1 MSTFKKVLIV
11 GFGSIGRKHARI
23 INKLC
28 PLFEI
33 SICSKLRNNNFPE
46 MEQVKNNFESIEES
60 LVWSPDYV
68 IISSPCNF
76 HLEQA
81 LFFAERNI
89 PIFIEKPIGQGSES
103 SELWDKLLSISKK
116 SLIMVGYVFRHD
128 ECFKEMRKI
137 IKSKK
142 FGKLV
147 EVDSYCGSWLPN
159 WRGES
164 DYKQSVSSKKSL
176 GGGVLL
182 ELSHDLDIVNTLF
195 GPINIQYS
203 SYFNSQLLDID
214 VEDAAIIHANSNKCN
229 SITIKLNFCTNP
241 QKRFLR
247 LRFSNCE
254 IIWNLLEREIVTK
267 YDNNNN
273 YKLFKSNFDND
284 FKYLMQLKNFFG
296 LASKQEKAICSVD
309 EGLNVLKLITLA
321 KKLNT
326 K

>member
-1 MSTFKKVLIV
+1 MKFIILGASKGIGLGVAKKA
-11 GFGSIGRKHARI
+11 F
-23 INKLC
+23 
-28 PLFEI
+28 
-33 SICSKLRNNNFPE
+33 
-46 MEQVKNNFESIEES
+46 S
-60 LVWSPDYV
+60 LGY
-68 IISSPCNF
+68 
-76 HLEQA
+76 
-81 LFFAERNI
+81 
-89 PIFIEKPIGQGSES
+89 
-103 SELWDKLLSISKK
+103 EL
-116 SLIMVGYVFRHD
+116 VF
-128 ECFKEMRKI
+128 
-137 IKSKK
+137 
-142 FGKLV
+142 FGKNRPLINFQH
-147 EVDSYCGSWLPN
+147 SY
-159 WRGES
+159 
-164 DYKQSVSSKKSL
+164 Y
-176 GGGVLL
+176 
-182 ELSHDLDIVNTLF
+182 
-195 GPINIQYS
+195 Y
-203 SYFNSQLLDID
+203 LDID

-267 YDNNNN
+267 YENN